1 MSKCAIKRCCQ
12 TDQHFRQVKFVKYLV
27 LASAGWVLTEVPDD
41 LVIYEINGWKTNVST
56 GILSLKEIDYK
67 LFQRLY
73 PISYI
78 LENK

>member
-1 MSKCAIKRCCQ
+1 MQ
-12 TDQHFRQVKFVKYLV
+12 
-27 LASAGWVLTEVPDD
+27 GGVLTEVPDD

-67 LFQRLY
+67 LFQILY
-73 PISYI
+73 PNSYI